1 MRIDAIAIGKNPPE
15 DVNVIIEVPV
25 GGQPITPASR
35 SRAIS
40 SQLRPISTR
49 TNSVRVL

>member
-25 GGQPITPASR
+25 GGQPMLCSR
-35 SRAIS
+35 
-40 SQLRPISTR
+40 
-49 TNSVRVL
+49 